1 MLKKG
6 KTYADKRGRPQI
18 TTEDFRAEMLEL
30 VTMRDDEDAAMQMR
44 QLREYVHERLW
55 ESGERDYG
63 SYMKSETF
71 NNFLESAGIS
81 DRVGCE

>member
-6 KTYADKRGRPQI
+6 KTFADKRGRPQI
-18 TTEDFRAEMLEL
+18 TTEDNRVEMLEL
-30 VTMRDDEDAAMQMR
+30 VATCDDEDAAMQMR

-63 SYMKSETF
+63 NY
-71 NNFLESAGIS
+71 I
-81 DRVGCE
+81 